1 MTNASAIFLRK
12 IGSGTHSD
20 PKFGRRWWV
29 LVISTPGKEG
39 SRTPFRL
46 ESFSERT
53 SGTAFRPWLTPSLS
67 DRIATAVQFFFSLP
81 QNFSNMWHEIFPF
94 SLDTGPLVPLYVIIC
109 LAWRALSH
117 VLGVTVICSSFFHWC
132 S

>member
-1 MTNASAIFLRK
+1 MTNASAFFLRK

-20 PKFGRRWWV
+20 PKFCRRRWV

-46 ESFSERT
+46 ESSERT

-67 DRIATAVQFFFSLP
+67 DGIATAVQFFFSLP
-81 QNFSNMWHEIFPF
+81 QNFSNMWHEIQPWHWTFF
-94 SLDTGPLVPLYVIIC
+94 GAPL
-109 LAWRALSH
+109 RDH
-117 VLGVTVICSSFFHWC
+117 VLGLKGTITCSWCNTVICSSFFHWC